1 MKLRR
6 GQKIAKEV
14 LEFEVV
20 NPRERELEKFSK
32 GDIVSPIMSTN
43 PMECGIVE
51 EIDNN
56 ISKVIVNYNGNIKQC
71 DPDEIRIY
79 VLANSLKQARRV
91 KKASL

>member
-6 GQKIAKEV
+6 GQKIAKEI

-32 GDIVSPIMSTN
+32 GDIVSPIMSAN